1 MDGNGCH
8 VSARSRSDQFI
19 SPAKLSREC
28 REANANTRGK
38 LKRKVGLLSAIA
50 VVITSIIGSGIFVS
64 PSLVYRHAGSVGVDL
79 VIWVCAGLMTII
91 RALCMAE
98 LGALLPASGGEYAY
112 LCAAGDTLGR
122 PGDLVAF
129 MYAWGRI
136 LIADPMNSALQGL
149 TFASYIL
156 RLVYPDCTPPYLV
169 TSLVAVAFTTLAS
182 ALNAFS
188 VGVSTKVQNV
198 LVVIKLTM
206 LVSIIFTG
214 IVAASTGTNNLE
226 GPYFS
231 SEVSP
236 GGLAVAYFAALMTM
250 DGGTAICYL
259 GEEIKNPSQ
268 TIPRALIIGVVVVNV
283 LFLLTNVAYFI
294 VLEPSTIAASDATAL
309 KFGIESW
316 GTAGAVIIPVVAS
329 IATFGTLS
337 SGFFSNSRLG
347 FAAARKGHL
356 PSVLSFISAK
366 SSVPI
371 ISLLLRTVM
380 AVAFT
385 LVGSVGP
392 VVNSMAML
400 SIFFTLFTM
409 GGLVRLRFTMKD
421 AARTIRVPY
430 TLVFLN
436 FTVSLAMIAMNVA
449 QGADF
454 VLLTVLGSVLGTGM
468 VVYVVFHIWKLALP
482 LSSTTTAF
490 VQKLFF
496 CEPSQKSEF
505 QVMRPRISYKTQRPS
520 VATVGL
526 TTAPVSPNDKTRQ
539 RPGCVGTHF

>member
-1 MDGNGCH
+1 MDEGSRGESILVCPEEKNITCAETKENCVRATKHTFLHSLYGEDITLSRLKNSTLDALRKHNQASYAKRFHGKSKKSVKKPKTTPILFFSSLKGCH

-19 SPAKLSREC
+19 SPATLSREC

-50 VVITSIIGSGIFVS
+50 VVITSIIGSSRFYLLYGRKPALPLDTLLPDSQPATEYAVAAIARADQARQVARSSLLSPQASQKARYDCRHKNLQFSRESLVLVWS
-64 PSLVYRHAGSVGVDL
+64 PSHRVGLSEKNPSSPIMDL
-79 VIWVCAGLMTII
+79 TVPSITRQMS

-156 RLVYPDCTPPYLV
+156 RLAYPDCTPPYLV
-169 TSLVAVAFTTLAS
+169 TSLVAVAFTR
-182 ALNAFS
+182 
-188 VGVSTKVQNV
+188 
-198 LVVIKLTM
+198 
-206 LVSIIFTG
+206 
-214 IVAASTGTNNLE
+214 TNNLE

-236 GGLAVAYFAALMTM
+236 GSLAVAYFAALMTM

-309 KFGIESW
+309 TFGIESW

-366 SSVPI
+366 SSVP
-371 ISLLLRTVM
+371 
-380 AVAFT
+380 
-385 LVGSVGP
+385 
-392 VVNSMAML
+392 
-400 SIFFTLFTM
+400 
-409 GGLVRLRFTMKD
+409 
-421 AARTIRVPY
+421 
-430 TLVFLN
+430 
-436 FTVSLAMIAMNVA
+436 
-449 QGADF
+449 
-454 VLLTVLGSVLGTGM
+454 
-468 VVYVVFHIWKLALP
+468 
-482 LSSTTTAF
+482 
-490 VQKLFF
+490 
-496 CEPSQKSEF
+496 
-505 QVMRPRISYKTQRPS
+505 
-520 VATVGL
+520 
-526 TTAPVSPNDKTRQ
+526 
-539 RPGCVGTHF
+539 